1 MKKDKIRD
9 VITHIFVLALLIVS
23 IYIGIFAIKA
33 WNLEEYSMIYNPV
46 ASNMMITVLRSTE
59 ELPTMKAIRAEGKDK
74 VFMIPESSRFNFYA
88 YFPKNFSQVLEFSE
102 KMENFSFFAKEGSTR
117 IDPRF
122 IVISLVCDRVN
133 TIIAMIFSLVTLI
146 ICLFFLRISYLTHF
160 SKSK

>member
-23 IYIGIFAIKA
+23 IYIGILAIKA

-46 ASNMMITVLRSTE
+46 ASNTMITVLRSTE

-74 VFMIPESSRFNFYA
+74 VFMIPEGGRFNFYV
-88 YFPKNFSQVLEFSE
+88 YLLKDFSQVLEFNE
-102 KMENFSFFAKEGSTR
+102 KMENFSFFAKEGSIR
-117 IDPRF
+117 IDQRF

-133 TIIAMIFSLVTLI
+133 TIVGMIFSLVSLI

-160 SKSK
+160 GKS